1 MDDRPLPRLGEL
13 TGALGRAW
21 RLALVLLVLG
31 ALAGLV
37 AYQQVPLRYTA
48 TAKVALAPQLSYVSL
63 SQVNERQPPVS
74 LDTTAAL
81 LRSTVAIDRV
91 SAAMGVT
98 PREVRQSMVIG
109 AEPLS
114 RVLVVSISADTPE
127 QALAGA
133 EEATSTLVALQSQT
147 FALRPAA
154 LRLLQN
160 RVATLKREAQERIAD
175 GLPSGSLLQVVNILQ
190 NRLDKAQA
198 TNNAQ
203 SIVIDSGRLVVDRP
217 VDRAVFVGSGAA
229 VGLVLGLLLGN
240 LVGDGGRW
248 SRVTWFGR
256 GRRRFRIRRKWGY
269 LPIPGVAHAGAGEDR

>member
-1 MDDRPLPRLGEL
+1 MDDRPLPGLSEL

-21 RLALVLLVLG
+21 RLALVTLVLG

-37 AYQQVPLRYTA
+37 AYQEVPVRYTA

-81 LRSTVAIDRV
+81 LRSTVAIDRI

-114 RVLVVSISADTPE
+114 RVLVVSVSGETPE

-175 GLPSGSLLQVVNILQ
+175 GLPSGSLLKVVNILQ

-198 TNNAQ
+198 TNNAE
-203 SIVIDSGRLVVDRP
+203 SIVIDTGRLVVDRP

-229 VGLVLGLLLGN
+229 LGLVFGLLLGN

-248 SRVTWFGR
+248 SRVTLFA
-256 GRRRFRIRRKWGY
+256 GRRPRFRIRRKWGY
-269 LPIPGVAHAGAGEDR
+269 LPIPGVAHAAAGEDR

>member
-1 MDDRPLPRLGEL
+1 MDRRPLPGLGEL
-13 TGALGRAW
+13 TAVLGRAW
-21 RLALVLLVLG
+21 RLALTMLALG
-31 ALAGLV
+31 TLAGLV
-37 AYQQVPLRYTA
+37 AYQQVPVRYTA

-81 LRSTVAIDRV
+81 LRSTVAIDRI

-98 PREVRQSMVIG
+98 PRELRQSMVIG

-114 RVLVVSISADTPE
+114 RVLVVSVSAETPE
-127 QALAGA
+127 QALAGSK
-133 EEATSTLVALQSQT
+133 EATATLVALQAQT

-198 TNNAQ
+198 SNDAE
-203 SIVIDSGRLVVDRP
+203 SIVINEGRLVVDKP

-229 VGLVLGLLLGN
+229 LGLVGGLLLGN
-240 LVGDGGRW
+240 LVGAGGRW
-248 SRVTWFGR
+248 SRFAGFA
-256 GRRRFRIRRKWGY
+256 RRRPRFTIRRKWGY